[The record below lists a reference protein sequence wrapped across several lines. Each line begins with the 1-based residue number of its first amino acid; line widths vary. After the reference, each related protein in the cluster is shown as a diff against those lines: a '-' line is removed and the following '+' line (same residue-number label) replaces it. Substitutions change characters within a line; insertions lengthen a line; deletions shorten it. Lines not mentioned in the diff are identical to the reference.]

1 LFRGKQLLCNQEIV
15 TQDFCRKLLVS
26 LSFNFLRSNDRKA
39 NINKHAVCDASFL
52 TQNGLPPRLHTCQSQ
67 QGTFCSTFIIAR
79 APCASKRATFYLCAS
94 FRLCKFANKATS
106 GRKSIL
112 EQHLNAL
119 MERSERVKAG
129 KTLRADFLRGKSLR
143 SASYLKQ
150 ISRAKSIHWKDEA
163 DTQFSNWKRKRCFC
177 IFFFFFF
184 LRDYNIE
191 D

>member
-1 LFRGKQLLCNQEIV
+1 LQQ
-15 TQDFCRKLLVS
+15 
-26 LSFNFLRSNDRKA
+26 RSKS
-39 NINKHAVCDASFL
+39 KHQQARCVRRASFL
-52 TQNGLPPRLHTCQSQ
+52 TQNGLLPRLHTCQSQ

-79 APCASKRATFYLCAS
+79 APSAHQKRATFYLCAS
-94 FRLCKFANKATS
+94 FRLCKFANKATA

-119 MERSERVKAG
+119 MERSESVKVG
-129 KTLRADFLRGKSLR
+129 KTLRADFLRGKSLQ

-177 IFFFFFF
+177 IL
-184 LRDYNIE
+184 LRD
-191 D
+191 